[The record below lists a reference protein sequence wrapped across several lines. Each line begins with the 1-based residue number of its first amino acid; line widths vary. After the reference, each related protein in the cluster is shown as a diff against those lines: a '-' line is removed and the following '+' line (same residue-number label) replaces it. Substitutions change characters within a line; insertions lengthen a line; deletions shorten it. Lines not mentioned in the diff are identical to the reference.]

1 MEHCERGQWEE
12 GDLEYI
18 LVIIKQDLFILSSL
32 TNNELFCLKTM
43 QLIRSLYTY
52 LLNVELKQRR
62 QVITGRWG

>member
-1 MEHCERGQWEE
+1 MEHYERGQWKE

-18 LVIIKQDLFILSSL
+18 LVVIKQDLFILSSL
-32 TNNELFCLKTM
+32 TNNELFSLKTM

-62 QVITGRWG
+62 QVITERWG

>member
-1 MEHCERGQWEE
+1 MEHCERGRWEE

-18 LVIIKQDLFILSSL
+18 LVVIKQELFILSSL
-32 TNNELFCLKTM
+32 TNNELFSSKTM

>member
-18 LVIIKQDLFILSSL
+18 LVVIKQDLFILSSL
-32 TNNELFCLKTM
+32 TNNELFSLKTM

>member
-1 MEHCERGQWEE
+1 MEHYERGQWEE
-12 GDLEYI
+12 DDLEYI
-18 LVIIKQDLFILSSL
+18 LVVIKQDLFILSSL
-32 TNNELFCLKTM
+32 TNNELFSLKTM